1 MCSTPRRPPGQVPMV
16 EPDIVLKGTH
26 TLEQAVAI
34 NVKVQSAAHARDP
47 AR

>member
-1 MCSTPRRPPGQVPMV
+1 MV

-34 NVKVQSAAHARDP
+34 NVKVQSCLYKAMLDHGVYMEG
-47 AR
+47 